1 MSNLLKSHYVTID
14 PDDKRII
21 DSDSRLAEKNEN
33 RELPLFVPEEES
45 PGNDREDF
53 SGGLAAEQVAG
64 LLADQ
69 DDNVIKTGGADDEE
83 RRQELLR
90 QAEEEAARAEAEIH
104 AMKEA
109 AQADIE
115 VMKRVAAEEA
125 RGQGYA
131 EGFEKGVAEIDKLRA
146 KLQEDRQKLQ
156 AEYDRLVDELEP
168 KFVDLLTDIYEQILH
183 VELKEYGPIV
193 SHLISNTMR
202 KSEENNQFL
211 IHVSKEDYDYV
222 AGRKEEIREN
232 AAAGKAVIEIINDI
246 TLLPGECM
254 IETGG
259 GVFDTSLDT
268 ELAGLNQKLRLLSFE
283 K

>member
-1 MSNLLKSHYVTID
+1 MSNLLKSRYVTID
-14 PDDKRII
+14 PEDKRII
-21 DSDSRLAEKNEN
+21 DSDSLLAEKNDI
-33 RELPLFVPEEES
+33 LES
-45 PGNDREDF
+45 PSAMADTESQEAEPEDF
-53 SGGLAAEQVAG
+53 SDGLAAEQVAG
-64 LLADQ
+64 LFEDAEESI
-69 DDNVIKTGGADDEE
+69 VKAAGKKEEE
-83 RRQELLR
+83 RRQELLK
-90 QAEEEAARAEAEIH
+90 QAEEELAQADVEIA

-146 KLQEDRQKLQ
+146 TLQEDRRKLQ
-156 AEYDRLVDELEP
+156 MEYDRLVDELEP
-168 KFVDLLTDIYEQILH
+168 KFIDLLTDIYEQIFH
-183 VELKEYGPIV
+183 VEVKEYGPIV

-202 KSEENNQFL
+202 KSDENKHFL

-222 AGRKEEIREN
+222 VARKEEIVEN
-232 AAAGKAVIEIINDI
+232 AASGKAAVEIINDI

-259 GVFDTSLDT
+259 GVFDCSFDT

>member
-1 MSNLLKSHYVTID
+1 MSNLLKSHFVTID

-21 DSDSRLAEKNEN
+21 DSDGRLAEKNDGRSVASPVSPDE
-33 RELPLFVPEEES
+33 EPES
-45 PGNDREDF
+45 FQDDF
-53 SGGLAAEQVAG
+53 NGGLAAAQVAG

-69 DDNVIKTGGADDEE
+69 EENIIKAGSAGEE
-83 RRQELLR
+83 ELRQELLR
-90 QAEEEAARAEAEIH
+90 QAEEEMARAEAEIQ

-131 EGFEKGVAEIDKLRA
+131 EGFEKGVAEIEKLRA
-146 KLQEDRQKLQ
+146 KLQEDRRKLQ
-156 AEYDRLVDELEP
+156 MEYDSRVDELEP
-168 KFVDLLTDIYEQILH
+168 KFIDLLADIYEQIFH

-202 KSEENNQFL
+202 KSEENKQFL
-211 IHVSKEDYDYV
+211 IHVSKEEYEYV
-222 AGRKEEIREN
+222 SGHKEEIREN
-232 AAAGKAVIEIINDI
+232 AAAGKAVVEIINDI

-259 GVFDTSLDT
+259 GVFDISLGT